1 MTIFPAS
8 EVSRYAAFAD
18 RADRGNPAG
27 VVLHAQSLTPLEMQR
42 IATDVGYSE
51 TAFVTSPLRRG
62 TALTVRYFAPG
73 GEVDFCGHATISTAV
88 ALGHELGFGDFTLD
102 TNVGNVLASAT
113 NAGTATSGA
122 FQSPTISSTPIDPGH
137 LNDLLDYLGWDSTDL
152 HPDYPPAIGFGG
164 NHHPVLVAQKTS
176 RLAELSYDF
185 EKLRAL
191 CRAQNWVTIQLI
203 APAGAGQWHSRNP
216 FPWGG
221 VIEDPA
227 TGAAAAAFA
236 GYLKT
241 LGRVTAGDQLTITQ
255 GLEMGRRSCINVK
268 LLATA
273 ALISGPVTPITA

>member
-1 MTIFPAS
+1 MTIAPAPK
-8 EVSRYAAFAD
+8 VGRYAAFAD
-18 RADRGNPAG
+18 REDRGNPAG
-27 VVLHAQSLTPLEMQR
+27 VVLYAQSLTSLEMQR

-73 GEVDFCGHATISTAV
+73 GEIDFCGHATISTAV
-88 ALGHELGFGDFTLD
+88 ALGDELGFGDFTLD
-102 TNVGNVLASAT
+102 TKVGNVLASAT
-113 NAGTATSGA
+113 STGTATSGA
-122 FQSPTISSTPIDPGH
+122 FQSPNISSTPIGPDD
-137 LNDLLDYLGWDSTDL
+137 LKDLLEYLGWDSTYL

-164 NHHPVLVAQKTS
+164 NHHPVLVAQNASK
-176 RLAELSYDF
+176 LAELSYDF
-185 EKLRAL
+185 EKLRTL
-191 CRAQNWVTIQLI
+191 CLARSWATIQLI

-241 LGRVTAGDQLTITQ
+241 LGEATTGDKLTITQ
-255 GLEMGRRSCINVK
+255 GLEMGRRSQINVE

-273 ALISGPVTPITA
+273 ARISGPVTPITA